1 MLWSKIHNVTVHFG
15 SSHTMQLQEYTTKW
29 TVSVSETLWMEGR
42 EGRKWFYGYSRLPL
56 IYISLSLSLFLS
68 LSLWGNS
75 LSLSLSLWG
84 YSLLTCT
91 YNNNKNTSMKIQR
104 QKKKKKLLLCVKG
117 EQSVFLSPWK
127 TICNGVTLHSSSV
140 ILVWKGHLLLLHE
153 TSAFRNV

>member
-1 MLWSKIHNVTVHFG
+1 MSQFILAAAIPC
-15 SSHTMQLQEYTTKW
+15 SSRSIPPSGQWVFLKPCEW
-29 TVSVSETLWMEGR
+29 RVER
-42 EGRKWFYGYSRLPL
+42 EGNDFMGTPDCLL
-56 IYISLSLSLFLS
+56 YIFLSLSLSLFLS
-68 LSLWGNS
+68 LSLSEEILSLS

-104 QKKKKKLLLCVKG
+104 PKKKKKLLLCVKG